1 VDEEALAAGELLIH
15 VLGSVRRY
23 KAARKVS
30 MKSKLKSLIITA
42 SQERVRLLEM
52 ARDDLRPVTQ
62 SEKLE
67 FEESALETSMTV
79 RIIDD
84 GEFEEEIRLE

>member
-1 VDEEALAAGELLIH
+1 
-15 VLGSVRRY
+15 VRRY

-30 MKSKLKSLIITA
+30 MKSKLKSLIVTA
-42 SQERVRLLEM
+42 SQERIRLLEM
-52 ARDDLRPVTQ
+52 VRDDLRPVTQ

-79 RIIDD
+79 RITDD

>member
-1 VDEEALAAGELLIH
+1 
-15 VLGSVRRY
+15 
-23 KAARKVS
+23 
-30 MKSKLKSLIITA
+30 
-42 SQERVRLLEM
+42 M